1 MRILTISLY
10 FVFAIIFLA
19 SIGVSLPF
27 IFDSVNEDPDIT
39 RNLNQNIVTYFIAI
53 LVSAS
58 LDYVMKLIDKNVSYK
73 KIAILGVCILNTVVF
88 LTSAFILY
96 TNSKGNTNS
105 ISFLAIMGIL
115 ISYIMWWIANYH
127 NSAFNVTAALGG
139 NTETPL
145 QNGR

>member
-10 FVFAIIFLA
+10 FIFAIIFLA

-27 IFDSVNEDPDIT
+27 IFDKINGEPNIIK
-39 RNLNQNIVTYFIAI
+39 NLNQNIVTYFIAI

-58 LDYVMKLIDKNVSYK
+58 LDYVMKVIDKEVSYK
-73 KIAILGVCILNTVVF
+73 KLAILIVCIANTVIF
-88 LTSAFILY
+88 FISALILY
-96 TNSKGNTNS
+96 TNSKENSTS
-105 ISFLAIMGIL
+105 ISYLAIMGIL
-115 ISYIMWWIANYH
+115 VSYIMWWIANYH

-139 NTETPL
+139 NTNTPL

>member
-10 FVFAIIFLA
+10 FIFAIIFLA

-27 IFDSVNEDPDIT
+27 IFDYVNEDPAIIK
-39 RNLNQNIVTYFIAI
+39 NLNQNIVTYFIAI

-73 KIAILGVCILNTVVF
+73 KIAILAVCITNTTIF
-88 LTSAFILY
+88 FISAFILY
-96 TNSKGNTNS
+96 TNSKGNLS
-105 ISFLAIMGIL
+105 SLSFLAIMGIL
-115 ISYIMWWIANYH
+115 VSYIMWWIANYH
-127 NSAFNVTAALGG
+127 NSAFNVISTLGG
-139 NTETPL
+139 NTNTPL

>member
-10 FVFAIIFLA
+10 FIFAIMILA

-27 IFDSVNEDPDIT
+27 IFDYINDDPDIT
-39 RNLNQNIVTYFIAI
+39 KNLNQNIVTYFIAI

-73 KIAILGVCILNTVVF
+73 KFAILLVCITNFAFFVI
-88 LTSAFILY
+88 SGFILY
-96 TNSKGNTNS
+96 TNSKGNLNS
-105 ISFLAIMGIL
+105 LSSLAIFGIVV
-115 ISYIMWWIANYH
+115 SYLMWWIANYH

-139 NTETPL
+139 NTNTPL

>member
-10 FVFAIIFLA
+10 FIFAIMILA
-19 SIGVSLPF
+19 SIGISLPF
-27 IFDSVNEDPDIT
+27 IFDYINNDPEIT
-39 RNLNQNIVTYFIAI
+39 KNLNQNIVTYFIAI

-73 KIAILGVCILNTVVF
+73 KFAILLVCITNFTFFVI
-88 LTSAFILY
+88 SGFILY
-96 TNSKGNTNS
+96 ANSKGNLNS
-105 ISFLAIMGIL
+105 LSLLAIFGI
-115 ISYIMWWIANYH
+115 IVSYLMWWIANYH

-139 NTETPL
+139 NTSTPL